1 MRSLFLGAPAI
12 GGARRRSGTS
22 LLRKLMPRARERV
35 ALMPV
40 AEQPAE
46 LAEAF
51 GMVIRD
57 PFYEWDRHE
66 LHPQMTNY
74 EFLTEMASNLYA
86 LGVRWVRIEF
96 HADPGGSYGAIDYR
110 KYDWFVNVLAPRYG
124 PNLHAYEILNEPNK
138 AAPAAETQ
146 DAQDEISPEAVGTLM
161 CAVFPRL

>member
-110 KYDWFVNVLAPRYG
+110 KYDWFINVLAPRFG
-124 PNLHAYEILNEPNK
+124 LKIPHSSLPISS
-138 AAPAAETQ
+138 AAMA
-146 DAQDEISPEAVGTLM
+146 
-161 CAVFPRL
+161 PRSARFR